1 MTAAERIRHRPG
13 LDPGPIAA
21 LDLGRPG
28 RKLLAGAPEGFD
40 GLLLSALAERR
51 DLLHV
56 CVDDARMARLI
67 EALAFFA
74 PDRAVL
80 GVPAWDCLPYD
91 RVSPHRDI
99 VARRIDA
106 LGQLAGDG
114 DGTRLVVT
122 TVAAFLQRVPLHRSF
137 AEARLAMEEG
147 AGLAPASL
155 VEFLAANGYARN
167 GTVAEAGEF
176 AVRGGI
182 VDLFPPGA
190 AQPLRVDFFGDEI
203 EAIREFDPLTQRS
216 SGRRKGF
223 VIRPV
228 SEMRLDAAAIARF
241 RSGYRERFGA
251 VSDAPLY
258 EAISAGRLYP
268 GMEHWMPLFLEGL
281 ETLLDY
287 LPSALIGFDHQA
299 EEAIQARFDQI
310 SDFYQARS
318 EILRAGRM
326 DGGAVYRPMPPDGL
340 YLSRSELAERLA
352 GRSRLLLSPFAASG
366 EEPDAGARRIRD
378 FAEARARPEVSLYD
392 AVRERIAEERT
403 AGRRVLVA
411 AVSAGSRERLEHVL
425 ADHGVAQR
433 QAVSDWPAAK
443 ALPRATVGFAVL
455 GLEQGFLTGDLAVIS
470 EQDILGDRMA
480 RPGRKRA
487 KADRFLSEMASFAE
501 GDFVVHADHGVG
513 RYEGLETLDVGGA
526 PHDCLKLV
534 YEGNDKLYVPVENI
548 EVLSR
553 YSAEDTAV
561 QLDRLG
567 GAQWQARK
575 ARVKQRLRDIAQQL
589 MRTAAAR
596 AVKSVDPLQPP
607 TGLYDEFS
615 ARFPYAETED
625 QTRAIEEVMVD
636 LAAGRPMDRLICG
649 DVGFGKTEVALR
661 AAFTAAM
668 AGKQVAVV
676 TPTTLLARQH
686 FRSFG
691 TRFAGLPLIVRQ
703 LSRLV
708 PSKEAAET
716 RAEVA
721 AGRTDIIIGTHA
733 LLSKSI
739 SFPRLGLVIVD
750 EEQHFG
756 VAQKEKLKELGA
768 DIHVLT
774 LTATPIPRTL
784 QLALS
789 GVREMSLIATPPVDR
804 LAVRTFVL
812 PYDPVIVREAIL
824 REHYRGGQIF
834 YVCPRIEDMG
844 KLAERIGKLV
854 PEVKMVMA
862 HGQMPPTQLEKAMTA
877 FYDRRYDLLLSTNIV
892 ESGLDIPTANT
903 MIVHRAEMFGLAQLY
918 QLRGRIGRS
927 KLRGYAYLTLPP
939 ERKLSPTAMKRLEV
953 MQTLDQLGAGFTL
966 ASHDLDIRGAG
977 NLLGEEQSGHI
988 REVGIELYQNM
999 LEEAVAEARGGD
1011 RPLAGA
1017 GWTPQISLGMPVL
1030 IPESYVA
1037 DLPVRLALYRR
1048 IALLVDEKE
1057 IDAFAAEM
1065 ADRFGPLP
1073 AEVENLLKVV
1083 AIKRLCLAG
1092 NVERV
1097 EAGPKGAV
1105 VGLHENRFPKPERL
1119 IGFIRGE
1126 GDRASVRPDQ
1136 RMVFRQPWEDPA
1148 ERVKGVEK
1156 LMRMLAE
1163 LAA

>member
-1 MTAAERIRHRPG
+1 VTAAQRIRHRPG
-13 LDPGPIAA
+13 LDPGPLAA
-21 LDLGRPG
+21 LDLDSPG
-28 RKLLAGAPEGFD
+28 RKQLAGVPEGFD

-56 CVDDARMARLI
+56 CVDDARMARLT

-74 PDRAVL
+74 PDRTVVS
-80 GVPAWDCLPYD
+80 VPAWDCLPYD

-106 LGQLAGDG
+106 LGRLAGESEG
-114 DGTRLVVT
+114 PRLVVT
-122 TVAAFLQRVPLHRSF
+122 TVAAFLQRLPLRRSF
-137 AEARLAMEEG
+137 AEARLTMEEG
-147 AGLAPASL
+147 AGLAPARL
-155 VEFLAANGYARN
+155 VEFLATNGYARSS
-167 GTVAEAGEF
+167 TVAEAGEY

-190 AQPLRVDFFGDEI
+190 AQPLRVDFFGDDI
-203 EAIREFDPLTQRS
+203 EAIRDFDPLTQRS
-216 SGRRKGF
+216 AGRRKSF

-251 VSDAPLY
+251 VSDDPLY

-268 GMEHWMPLFLEGL
+268 GMEHWTPLFLEGM

-287 LPSALIGFDHQA
+287 LPNALIGLDHQA
-299 EEAIQARFDQI
+299 QEAIQARFDQI
-310 SDFYQARS
+310 ADFYQARA
-318 EILRAGRM
+318 EMLRGGRM
-326 DGGAVYRPMPPDGL
+326 DGGAVYRPLPPDGL
-340 YLSRSELAERLA
+340 YLGRSELAERLA
-352 GRSRLLLSPFAASG
+352 ARSQLLLSPFAASG
-366 EEPDAGARRIRD
+366 EEPDAGARRTRD
-378 FAEARARPEVSLYD
+378 FAEARARPEVNLYD

-411 AVSAGSRERLEHVL
+411 AVSPGSCDRLEHVL
-425 ADHGVAQR
+425 ADHGVDQH

-443 ALPRATVGFAVL
+443 ALPRTTVGFAVL
-455 GLEQGFLTGDLAVIS
+455 GLEQGFLTADLAVIA

-501 GDFVVHADHGVG
+501 GDFVVHAEHGVG

-526 PHDCLKLV
+526 AHDCLKLV
-534 YEGNDKLYVPVENI
+534 YDGNDKLYVPVENI

-553 YSAEDTAV
+553 YSAEDASV

-596 AVKSVDPLQPP
+596 AVKNVDPLQAPA
-607 TGLYDEFS
+607 GLYDEFS

-625 QTRAIEEVMVD
+625 QTKAIEEVMVD

-661 AAFTAAM
+661 AAFVVAM

-686 FRSFG
+686 FRSFSA
-691 TRFAGLPLIVRQ
+691 RFAGLPLSVRQ

-708 PSKEAAET
+708 PAKEAAET
-716 RAEVA
+716 KAEVTQ
-721 AGRTDIIIGTHA
+721 GKIDIVIGTHA

-756 VAQKEKLKELGA
+756 VAQKERLKQLGA

-844 KLAERIGKLV
+844 RLAERIAKLV

-877 FYDRRYDLLLSTNIV
+877 FYDRRFDMLLSTNIV

-999 LEEAVAEARGGD
+999 LEEAVAEARSGD
-1011 RPLAGA
+1011 RPVAGT
-1017 GWTPQISLGMPVL
+1017 GWTPQIGLGMPVL

-1048 IALLVDEKE
+1048 IAMLVDEKE
-1057 IDAFAAEM
+1057 IDGFAAEM

-1073 AEVENLLKVV
+1073 GEVENLLKVV
-1083 AIKRLCLAG
+1083 AIKRLCLAA

-1119 IGFIRGE
+1119 IGFIRSQ

-1136 RMVFRQPWEDPA
+1136 RMVFRQAWDDPA
-1148 ERVKGVEK
+1148 DRVKGVEK
-1156 LMRMLAE
+1156 LMRKLVE